1 MAKEN
6 KEYITKTICFK
17 NVNKNKFEKIKKYIE
32 EVLIEKN
39 NIVENVSV
47 IDKFLI
53 HKNKLKKY
61 DFDKKYQNLEQV
73 NKELS
78 KTDIQEARFDIYV
91 KLKNMFNAC
100 EFNSAKTKINKN
112 YNKIKLKNKNAKSF
126 KNETWDSDLSTLI
139 SYICKQMVY
148 VNYVSKKRS
157 LQKRVRN

>member
-1 MAKEN
+1 MLKILAKRKQDN
-6 KEYITKTICFK
+6 KIINLEDLSDE
-17 NVNKNKFEKIKKYIE
+17 EK
-32 EVLIEKN
+32 VLIEKN

-78 KTDIQEARFDIYV
+78 KTDIQEARYDIYV

-100 EFNSAKTKINKN
+100 EFNSVKTKINKN
-112 YNKIKLKNKNAKSF
+112 YNKIKL
-126 KNETWDSDLSTLI
+126 
-139 SYICKQMVY
+139 
-148 VNYVSKKRS
+148 
-157 LQKRVRN
+157 